1 MAYEQVELAS
11 VPFTTFIAN
20 KNRKGDPASY
30 SPVLR
35 GYVRHWLGQVWNEY
49 ERIKLKVIV
58 SGIGGDGNL
67 DGNGQSVELGSPETE
82 LHALAKSM
90 LVEGVFGAP

>member
-49 ERIKLKVIV
+49 ERIKLKEIV
-58 SGIGGDGNL
+58 SGIGSDGNVDGDG
-67 DGNGQSVELGSPETE
+67 QSLELGSLETE
-82 LHALAKSM
+82 NPALQRAS
-90 LVEGVFGAP
+90 